1 MRVAEANKMPSIL
14 CFPERRNLSEGDSV
28 KFNIVLRGI
37 MGGYPQNRA
46 IQGRSRI
53 QTE

>member
-1 MRVAEANKMPSIL
+1 MPSIL

-37 MGGYPQNRA
+37 MGGYPQIELTKGEAVFKLNELKWS
-46 IQGRSRI
+46 G
-53 QTE
+53 E